1 MKSSSLTMVFVVHAG
16 ELEIK
21 SAVLAASL
29 RKCFG
34 FSIDIIAACPSGKAD
49 WGVPSD
55 ASQRLYERLGI
66 PLCLWIVLSGQS
78 IQ

>member
-29 RKCFG
+29 RKRFG
-34 FSIDIIAACPSGKAD
+34 FSMDIIAACPSGKAD
-49 WGVPSD
+49 WVCQAMHPGAYMSVW
-55 ASQRLYERLGI
+55 AFLF
-66 PLCLWIVLSGQS
+66 CLWIVLSGQS

>member
-34 FSIDIIAACPSGKAD
+34 FSMDIIAACPSGKAD
-49 WGVPSD
+49 
-55 ASQRLYERLGI
+55 
-66 PLCLWIVLSGQS
+66 
-78 IQ
+78 

>member
-29 RKCFG
+29 RKRFG
-34 FSIDIIAACPSGKAD
+34 FSMDIIAACPSGKAD

-55 ASQRLYERLGI
+55 ASRRLYERLGI
-66 PLCLWIVLSGQS
+66 PLLPMDSPDFS
-78 IQ
+78 

>member
-29 RKCFG
+29 RKRFG
-34 FSIDIIAACPSGKAD
+34 FSMDIIAACPSGKAD

-55 ASQRLYERLGI
+55 ASRRLYERLGI
-66 PLCLWIVLSGQS
+66 PLLPMIVLSGQR